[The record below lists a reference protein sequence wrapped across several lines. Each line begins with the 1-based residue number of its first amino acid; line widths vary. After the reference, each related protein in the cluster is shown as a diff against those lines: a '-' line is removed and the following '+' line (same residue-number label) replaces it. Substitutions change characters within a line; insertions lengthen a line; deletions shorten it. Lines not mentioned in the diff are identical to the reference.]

1 MAVSRDL
8 DFARLLVTF
17 TSLVL
22 AAAVSPGA
30 ALATFPG
37 SDGVIAYSHEGRIWA
52 VEPYTSNQLQ
62 LTSGPGDSAP
72 SFSPS
77 GTRLAFQRATAEAAT
92 VYLANADGSDP
103 IPLVGG
109 SEPAFSPNGRQIV
122 FVRADG
128 LFLTSLT
135 PGGPVRQLTNVPGDH
150 HPEWGANGSIVFQRT
165 EISHRVVTC
174 IRNPTSDR
182 AVALLLERGERYC
195 KRLTAIHEYA
205 TLLRSDLEI
214 ITPPSLRVRQILS
227 YQAELSTKRQINEAS
242 SETVEMYP
250 DWAPDVKE
258 IAAALC
264 PLEPLERPAPVLATV
279 PPVVFHERCTPAVWS
294 PSGQQ
299 LVEPSDRSSSAPLVA
314 PPRPGMAF
322 TSCPDAVEGLIAW
335 QPLVNGTPRVPTVRC
350 EEHASLPV
358 SYHEVSPGE
367 VVSGGHLCT
376 YFPRRHRTICTTT
389 R

>member
-1 MAVSRDL
+1 MVASRQL
-8 DFARLLVTF
+8 DFIRLLAVT
-17 TSLVL
+17 TAAVL
-22 AAAVSPGA
+22 AIALPPAA

-37 SDGVIAYSHEGRIWA
+37 GDGVIAYSHEGSIWA

-72 SFSPS
+72 SFSRS
-77 GTRLAFQRATAEAAT
+77 GSLLAFQRATGRSAT
-92 VYLANADGSDP
+92 VYLANVDGSGAVP
-103 IPLVGG
+103 VVSG

-135 PGGPVRQLTNVPGDH
+135 PGGPVRQLTDVPGDH
-150 HPEWGANGSIVFQRT
+150 HPDWGANGSIVFQRT

-182 AVALLLERGERYC
+182 AVALLLEHGERYC
-195 KRLTAIHEYA
+195 KELTAIHEYA
-205 TLLRSDLEI
+205 TLRRSDLET
-214 ITPPSLRVRQILS
+214 ITPPSVRVRQILS
-227 YQAELSTKRQINEAS
+227 YQAELSTKRQISEPS

-250 DWAPDVKE
+250 NWAPDVKA

-279 PPVVFHERCTPAVWS
+279 PPIVFHERCAPAVWS
-294 PSGQQ
+294 PSGEE
-299 LVEPSDRSSSAPLVA
+299 LVEASDGSSSAPLVA
-314 PPRPGMAF
+314 PPRPEMAF
-322 TSCPDAVEGLIAW
+322 TSCPDTVEGLMAW
-335 QPLVNGTPRVPTVRC
+335 QPLVNGTPRVPTARC
-350 EEHASLPV
+350 EEHASLRM
-358 SYHEVSPGE
+358 SHHEVSPGE

-376 YFPRRHRTICTTT
+376 YLPRRRRTICTTT